1 MIRVTIWNE
10 YRHEHTDEAVRAIYP
25 EGIHA
30 AIAQFLGKEAD
41 YTVRTATLDMP
52 EHGLTQAVL
61 DDTDVLLW
69 WGHIAHEEV
78 ADAIVDRV
86 QQRVLDGMGLIC
98 LHSAHASKI
107 FHRMMGTRTLNLRWR
122 EDEELCRLW
131 VMDPAHPIAAGLSDY
146 VDIPHEETYSEHFEI
161 PAPDELVFISWF
173 PGGEVFRSGCCWRR
187 GLGRVFYFQPGHET
201 FPIYKQAEIQTI
213 LRNAVRWAAPAA
225 TYKPFS
231 GHCTRIEA

>member
-1 MIRVTIWNE
+1 MIRVTVWNE
-10 YRHEHTDEAVRAIYP
+10 YRHEQTDEAVRAIYP

-30 AIAQFLGKEAD
+30 AIAHVLGKEAD

-61 DDTDVLLW
+61 DDTDVLVW

-131 VMDPAHPIAAGLSDY
+131 VMDPAHPIAAGLGDY
-146 VDIPHEETYSEHFEI
+146 VDIPHEETYGEHFEI

-201 FPIYKQAEIQTI
+201 FPIYEQAEVQTI
-213 LRNAVRWAAPAA
+213 LRNAVRWAAPTA
-225 TYKPFS
+225 THKPFS